1 MFKWC
6 AGVVAVAMALA
17 VATAF
22 SGAARDTV
30 VPEAVAIKGDRL
42 DIRPVSSGCPK
53 IEWPYGCQWNA
64 PVSRRAER
72 PLPAT
77 ATSKRLVRNRFAA
90 SARVRRLAAARG
102 ALAQDTTR

>member
-1 MFKWC
+1 MFKWY

-30 VPEAVAIKGDRL
+30 VPEAVAKKGDRL
-42 DIRPVSSGCPK
+42 DIRPVSSSCPK
-53 IEWPYGCQWNA
+53 FEWPYGCQWNA

-72 PLPAT
+72 PAPT
-77 ATSKRLVRNRFAA
+77 TTRNHKPF
-90 SARVRRLAAARG
+90 RVRAAAAAKARRVAAARMTFDPET
-102 ALAQDTTR
+102 AR